1 MQIILVLPV
10 EEREKIRSKH
20 QPDRHFPMK
29 IAQIAPLFESVP
41 PRLYGGTERVVSWLT
56 EKLVELGH
64 DVTLFASGD
73 SVTTAR
79 LFPAC
84 RKALRLD
91 ADCIDPV
98 VHHVLMM
105 EEVFSH
111 ASDFDL
117 IHSHVDYL
125 HFPLSRREQTPCVTT
140 LHGRLDL
147 PDLVPLYKSFRD
159 MPVVSISDAQREP
172 LPWANWQGTVHH
184 GLPPKSLAFY
194 DGPGKYLAFLGR
206 ISPEK
211 GVDHAI
217 EIAIRSGLPL
227 KIAAKVDRA
236 DQDYFENKIRPLID
250 HPLVEFI
257 GEIGYSEKNDFLG
270 NAAALLFP
278 VNWPEPFGLVMIE
291 AMACGTPV
299 IARPVGAV
307 PEIVRDGVTGFLV
320 NDNDSAVAAVSR
332 ISDSDIDRLECRK
345 HFELHFTDE
354 RMALD
359 YVNIYRRLL
368 RTDSSPLAIDD
379 GALNWI
385 DLTSPSSTT

>member
-1 MQIILVLPV
+1 
-10 EEREKIRSKH
+10 
-20 QPDRHFPMK
+20 MK

-56 EKLVELGH
+56 EALVSLGH

-73 SVTTAR
+73 SVTNAR
-79 LFPAC
+79 LVPVC

-91 ADCIDPV
+91 PDCVDPV

-105 EEVFSH
+105 EEVFSQ
-111 ASDFDL
+111 AGDFDL

-125 HFPLSRREQTPCVTT
+125 HFSLSRRERTPCITT

-147 PDLVPLYKSFRD
+147 SDLAPLYKNFCD
-159 MPVVSISDAQREP
+159 IPLVSISDAQREP
-172 LPWANWQGTVHH
+172 LPWVNWQGTVHH
-184 GLPPKSLAFY
+184 GLPAKSLAFCE
-194 DGPGKYLAFLGR
+194 GSGKYLAFLGR

-211 GVDHAI
+211 GVDQAI
-217 EIAIRSGLPL
+217 EIAIRSCVPL
-227 KIAAKVDRA
+227 KIAAKVDRH
-236 DQDYFENKIRPLID
+236 DQDYFEKKIRPVLD
-250 HPLVEFI
+250 HPLIEFI
-257 GEIGYSEKNDFLG
+257 GEIGYAEKNDFLG

-278 VNWPEPFGLVMIE
+278 INWPEPFGLVMIE

-299 IARPVGAV
+299 IAYPLGSV
-307 PEIVRDGVTGFLV
+307 PEIVRDGLTGFLV
-320 NDNDSAVAAVSR
+320 HNIGSAVNAVNR
-332 ISDSDIDRLECRK
+332 IGEIDRLNCRR
-345 HFELHFTDE
+345 HFDRHFTDE

-359 YVNIYRRLL
+359 YVKIYRRLV
-368 RTDSSPLAIDD
+368 REDSSPLAIDD

>member
-1 MQIILVLPV
+1 
-10 EEREKIRSKH
+10 
-20 QPDRHFPMK
+20 MK

-56 EKLVELGH
+56 EALVSLGH

-73 SVTTAR
+73 SVTNAR
-79 LFPAC
+79 LVPVC

-91 ADCIDPV
+91 PDCVDPV

-105 EEVFSH
+105 EEVFSQ
-111 ASDFDL
+111 AGDFDL

-125 HFPLSRREQTPCVTT
+125 HFSLSRRERTPCITT

-147 PDLVPLYKSFRD
+147 SDLAPLYKNFCD
-159 MPVVSISDAQREP
+159 LPLVSISDAQREP
-172 LPWANWQGTVHH
+172 LPWVNWQGTVHH
-184 GLPPKSLAFY
+184 GLPAKSLAFCE
-194 DGPGKYLAFLGR
+194 GSGKYLAFLGR

-211 GVDHAI
+211 GVDQAI
-217 EIAIRSGLPL
+217 EIAIRSCVPL
-227 KIAAKVDRA
+227 KIAAKVDRH
-236 DQDYFENKIRPLID
+236 DQDYFEKKIRPVLD
-250 HPLVEFI
+250 HPLIEFI
-257 GEIGYSEKNDFLG
+257 GEIGYAEKNDFLG

-278 VNWPEPFGLVMIE
+278 INWPEPFGLVMIE

-299 IARPVGAV
+299 IAYPFGSV
-307 PEIVRDGVTGFLV
+307 PEIIQDGLTGFLV
-320 NDNDSAVAAVSR
+320 HNIGSAVNAVNR
-332 ISDSDIDRLECRK
+332 IGEIDRLNCRR
-345 HFELHFTDE
+345 HFERCFPDE

-359 YVNIYRRLL
+359 YVKIYRRLV
-368 RTDSSPLAIDD
+368 RGDSSPLAIDD